1 MLHTKRLRLVPG
13 TPDLLRADIAGRDQ
27 LGAAL
32 GHPVPAGW
40 PPEFYD
46 KPAMEWT
53 LKYLDKDAANAE
65 WPIYYVIGPGDRV
78 VGVVGYKHRPDLDGM
93 VEIGY
98 GVLPEYQR
106 QGIATEAAGGLIDRA
121 FSFAPVRRVRAE
133 TLPALIGSIRVM
145 EKNGL
150 RLVGEGSEPGVIRFE
165 LTRSDHEAGR
175 REIPGHLRHFLR
187 MLGHQSWADSRAMH
201 ALENTGSAPP
211 SALSLL
217 AHILGAEHVW
227 LARLNGVPPT
237 NGVWP
242 EFSLAQCRQLS
253 EENEL
258 GYRALIFGLSPAGLQ
273 RIVEYRNSAG
283 QELQSA
289 VEDILAHVFL
299 HGSYHRGQIAMQLRM
314 AKAVPEGTDYIG
326 FARGTPAA
334 GRQPK

>member
-13 TPDLLRADIAGRDQ
+13 TPDLLRADIAGPDQ

-32 GHPVPAGW
+32 AHPVPVGW

-53 LKYLDKDAANAE
+53 LKYLEKDAANAE
-65 WPIYYVIGPGDRV
+65 WAIYYVIGPDDRA
-78 VGVVGYKHRPDLDGM
+78 VGVVGYKHRPDPDGM

-98 GVLPEYQR
+98 GVLPEYQG
-106 QGIATEAAGGLIDRA
+106 QGIAAEAAGALIDRA
-121 FSFAPVRRVRAE
+121 FSFPQVRRVTAE

-165 LTRSDHEAGR
+165 LTKTDYEAGR
-175 REIPGHLRHFLR
+175 REIPGHLRHLLR

-201 ALENTGSAPP
+201 ALENAGSSPP
-211 SALSLL
+211 SALNLL

-237 NGVWP
+237 SAVWP

-258 GYRALIFGLSPAGLQ
+258 GYRALIFELSPPGLR

-283 QELQSA
+283 QDLQSA
-289 VEDILAHVFL
+289 VEDILVHVFL
-299 HGSYHRGQIAMQLRM
+299 HGAYHRGQIAMQLRM
-314 AKAVPEGTDYIG
+314 AEAVPQGTDYIG